1 LEEGRALA
9 KRQIAA
15 LAKVKVRHKG
25 QALTLGTSLGLVQ
38 VTAAS
43 EEAEALLEAAASAC
57 WMAKAAGDNC
67 LHEYEMVAS
76 EPIASAQKQEALD
89 WQEWLA
95 QALEGSGLTLY
106 CQRIA
111 PLKQDRSLL
120 PHYAIFPGSSDKDL
134 GLILP
139 ADLAPE
145 FVSKAQA
152 LDRRTIERV
161 LRWMA
166 IHQAELDNVGAYV
179 IKLSGYA
186 LNDQHLM
193 EYIIEQLIDSKVP
206 PSKLCFEL
214 QEAAVIAHLADAQRL
229 VRTLREFG
237 CRFSLSG
244 FGKAA
249 ASQDYLNRL
258 AIDYLAID
266 GIFVKEIINNPADHA
281 TVKSTHEIARLL
293 GKKTIAYHVETEA
306 VLERLRAIG
315 VDYAQAPHEAPC
327 SMEERV

>member
-1 LEEGRALA
+1 MSVKRSLADRGALARVNEDEFAVLFEQCSLEEGRALA

-15 LAKVKVRHKG
+15 LARVKVRYKG
-25 QALTLGTSLGLVQ
+25 QALILGTSLGLVQ
-38 VTAAS
+38 VTVAS

-57 WMAKAAGDNC
+57 WVAKAAGGNC
-67 LHEYEMVAS
+67 IHEYEMAAS

-111 PLKQDRSLL
+111 PLKPDRSLL

-134 GLILP
+134 GLIP
-139 ADLAPE
+139 PTDLAPE
-145 FVSKAQA
+145 FVSKVQA

-186 LNDQHLM
+186 LNDQYLM
-193 EYIIEQLIDSKVP
+193 EYSGSHTDHIQNPTCLKKP
-206 PSKLCFEL
+206 
-214 QEAAVIAHLADAQRL
+214 LA
-229 VRTLREFG
+229 
-237 CRFSLSG
+237 SLG
-244 FGKAA
+244 
-249 ASQDYLNRL
+249 
-258 AIDYLAID
+258 
-266 GIFVKEIINNPADHA
+266 
-281 TVKSTHEIARLL
+281 
-293 GKKTIAYHVETEA
+293 
-306 VLERLRAIG
+306 
-315 VDYAQAPHEAPC
+315 
-327 SMEERV
+327 ERVCKA

>member
-1 LEEGRALA
+1 
-9 KRQIAA
+9 
-15 LAKVKVRHKG
+15 
-25 QALTLGTSLGLVQ
+25 
-38 VTAAS
+38 
-43 EEAEALLEAAASAC
+43 
-57 WMAKAAGDNC
+57 
-67 LHEYEMVAS
+67 VAS
-76 EPIASAQKQEALD
+76 EPIASAQKQEVLD

-120 PHYAIFPGSSDKDL
+120 PHYAIFPGSPDKDL
-134 GLILP
+134 GLIPP

-145 FVSKAQA
+145 FVSKVQA

-166 IHQAELDNVGAYV
+166 IHQAEIDNVGTYV

-206 PSKLCFEL
+206 PSKICFEL

-244 FGKAA
+244 FGRAA

-258 AIDYLAID
+258 AIDYLVID
-266 GIFVKEIINNPADHA
+266 EVFVKEIINNPADHA
-281 TVKSTHEIARLL
+281 TVKSTHEIAHLL

-306 VLERLRAIG
+306 ILERLRAIG